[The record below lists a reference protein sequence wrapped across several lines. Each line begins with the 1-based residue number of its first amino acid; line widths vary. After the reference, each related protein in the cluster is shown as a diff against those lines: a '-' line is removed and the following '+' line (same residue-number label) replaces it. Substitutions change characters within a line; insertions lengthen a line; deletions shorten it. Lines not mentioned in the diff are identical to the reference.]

1 MSEGLSECVLSDT
14 IRYDTYL
21 EVPTHGRNHSPSLL
35 EPPGASAVAD
45 LDKLKGLMQVHM
57 HMPTL
62 TLTPTLPHRT
72 GSQGQASIWQ
82 PLSFTRSRSTGDLE
96 AE

>member
-1 MSEGLSECVLSDT
+1 MSVLSDT
-14 IRYDTYL
+14 IRYGTYL

-57 HMPTL
+57 HMHMPTL

-72 GSQGQASIWQ
+72 GSQGQHLAAAFLHQKQIYR
-82 PLSFTRSRSTGDLE
+82 RSRC
-96 AE
+96 

>member
-1 MSEGLSECVLSDT
+1 MSVLSDT
-14 IRYDTYL
+14 IRYGTYL
-21 EVPTHGRNHSPSLL
+21 EVPTQGRNHSPSLL

-62 TLTPTLPHRT
+62 TLTLTLTLTFPHRT

-82 PLSFTRSRSTGDLE
+82 PLSFTRSRSTGDLD

>member
-1 MSEGLSECVLSDT
+1 VYCLIRYDT

-21 EVPTHGRNHSPSLL
+21 EVPTQGWNHSPSLL
-35 EPPGASAVAD
+35 GLREPSAVAD

-57 HMPTL
+57 HMPTP
-62 TLTPTLPHRT
+62 TPTLPHRT
-72 GSQGQASIWQ
+72 GSQGQTSISQ
-82 PLSFTRSRSTGDLE
+82 PLSFTKSRSTVDLD